1 MKICLKSSG
10 ILNTAYWVMGR
21 NCKKIL
27 KNFDTGNDYFSLC
40 ILRFAAQLTLHL
52 DYVGNIGTKW
62 ERIGHGLGV

>member
-1 MKICLKSSG
+1 
-10 ILNTAYWVMGR
+10 MGR
-21 NCKKIL
+21 NLKRKPQLGIEIL
-27 KNFDTGNDYFSLC
+27 NKNKNFDTGNDYFSLC